1 MSPGRPLPS
10 LPGAARATSGGT
22 AGLEVS
28 YTVQSSPEIGSSQQ
42 RGEEGGREARV
53 SESVFRLERPG
64 EERLRERP
72 KQDKEAHHDHPPQNT
87 FHLQNST
94 GIHFLKRVM
103 SQVQGTTDR
112 YNSSG
117 ELPHKQ
123 NKEEHTDAITA
134 ANLPQR
140 LMVLKWWCGG
150 QAAVP
155 CLLPEC
161 LPPSLPPSQLPMY
174 SHRTHTTTLFALL
187 CPSIRN
193 VQ

>member
-1 MSPGRPLPS
+1 
-10 LPGAARATSGGT
+10 
-22 AGLEVS
+22 
-28 YTVQSSPEIGSSQQ
+28 
-42 RGEEGGREARV
+42 
-53 SESVFRLERPG
+53 
-64 EERLRERP
+64 
-72 KQDKEAHHDHPPQNT
+72 
-87 FHLQNST
+87 
-94 GIHFLKRVM
+94 M

-155 CLLPEC
+155 RLLPEC
-161 LPPSLPPSQLPMY
+161 LPPSLLPVYSRRAHHHPLRTFTFRHTLCTIRETRRIYQLPY
-174 SHRTHTTTLFALL
+174 
-187 CPSIRN
+187 IRKGFFSLIATR
-193 VQ
+193 VEV